1 MLFGITPTPAALGSA
16 VADPSGIDRCYSDLT
31 LGIGVAP
38 RRTTGGQVLVTKTR
52 RQLGRTDERKDLLDH
67 EPDGKTD
74 QEDDREQRVHPCS
87 PLERPSWPLESRAG
101 ARVVPDVES
110 YFFKSLGI
118 SAATFGEPSGEN
130 AADGRGESP
139 GVICERESNPVSA

>member
-67 EPDGKTD
+67 EPRGKTD
-74 QEDDREQRVHPCS
+74 QEDDREQRIHPCS
-87 PLERPSWPLESRAG
+87 PLERPSWPLGNESRSTRR
-101 ARVVPDVES
+101 ARRGVLFLRELRQQCGDVRR
-110 YFFKSLGI
+110 
-118 SAATFGEPSGEN
+118 TQ
-130 AADGRGESP
+130 RGERGGRTRRIS
-139 GVICERESNPVSA
+139 